1 MEEKTMSETMVEN
14 ANIKA
19 KQKGLILV
27 DWNELSEKQ
36 KLLVKRNPKLFYVLI
51 DIKLP
56 KHDLH
61 YKGLPDFK
69 DKKIPTGKDWLEFFN
84 KYGVKNGKTRKH

>member
-56 KHDLH
+56 KHDL
-61 YKGLPDFK
+61 
-69 DKKIPTGKDWLEFFN
+69 
-84 KYGVKNGKTRKH
+84 R